1 MSAELLSRLVVLVP
15 VAGAF
20 LIALAGRRA
29 NLREGVSFLA
39 GGLLLASVAG
49 LTAEVLQGARPQVVL
64 FRLFPGLPLEL
75 SAEPLGMLFALVAA
89 LLWPINSLYSVGY
102 MRGNREGN
110 QTRYYVCFAVA
121 IASAM
126 GIALAG
132 NLVTLFA
139 FYEAL
144 TFSTFPLVTH
154 RGTEKAMKAGR
165 VYLGVL
171 VSTSIGF
178 LLLAIGWTWLAA
190 GTVEFTPGGIL
201 EGRVDGPGLGILL
214 ALYVFGIGKAAVMP
228 VHRWL
233 PAAMVAPTPVSALLH
248 AVAVVKAGVFS
259 IVKVVVYVFG
269 LETLAAAG
277 STGWVAYVAGF
288 TVIGASVVSIRI
300 LLAGGDLKRLLAYST
315 ISQLSYVVLA
325 AAVYA
330 PMSAAGAALHIIAH
344 AFGKITLFFAAGSI
358 YTAARETQ
366 ISGLDGIGRLMPWT
380 MGAFAVGSLSMI
392 GLPPTGGFISKW
404 YMLMGAM
411 EAQHLIAAGV
421 LVASTL
427 LNAACFGPIVYR
439 AFLIAPGAKLD
450 APGGTGHDGEAPL
463 PIVVAT
469 VATAALTVILF
480 FFPDVPLELV
490 SQMLESALPAQ
501 VVGLR

>member
-1 MSAELLSRLVVLVP
+1 
-15 VAGAF
+15 
-20 LIALAGRRA
+20 
-29 NLREGVSFLA
+29 
-39 GGLLLASVAG
+39 
-49 LTAEVLQGARPQVVL
+49 
-64 FRLFPGLPLEL
+64 
-75 SAEPLGMLFALVAA
+75 
-89 LLWPINSLYSVGY
+89 
-102 MRGNREGN
+102 
-110 QTRYYVCFAVA
+110 
-121 IASAM
+121 
-126 GIALAG
+126 
-132 NLVTLFA
+132 
-139 FYEAL
+139 
-144 TFSTFPLVTH
+144 
-154 RGTEKAMKAGR
+154 
-165 VYLGVL
+165 
-171 VSTSIGF
+171 
-178 LLLAIGWTWLAA
+178 
-190 GTVEFTPGGIL
+190 
-201 EGRVDGPGLGILL
+201 
-214 ALYVFGIGKAAVMP
+214 MP

-427 LNAACFGPIVYR
+427 LNAAYFGPIVYR